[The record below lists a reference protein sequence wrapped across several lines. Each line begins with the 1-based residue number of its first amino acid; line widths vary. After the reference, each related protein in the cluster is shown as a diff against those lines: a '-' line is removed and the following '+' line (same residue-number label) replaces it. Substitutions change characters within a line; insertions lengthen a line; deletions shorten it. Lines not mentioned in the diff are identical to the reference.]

1 MPNERDVTSLS
12 LIAKT
17 GLNIESQQLSGVNL
31 SYFIADGSLSLNRG
45 GFGSNHSSTKEKVGA
60 MLNFI
65 ITRGNLLHN

>member
-17 GLNIESQQLSGVNL
+17 GLNIESQQLSEVNL

-45 GFGSNHSSTKEKVGA
+45 GFRSNHSSTKEK
-60 MLNFI
+60 
-65 ITRGNLLHN
+65 